1 MTVYARC
8 SLLNLEHAWSEVNT
22 QTFSL
27 FLLVTP
33 TSLSS
38 KEIEIHPLKTTE
50 SGAIGGND
58 SLDKPWNAKF
68 QPIEFFF
75 FLSTILNPGKQT
87 FLVYLLRQLSVNCKS
102 TGCTMMPWGAR
113 SCSWK
118 SSMFSHTKCSVRSLL
133 VQPWVFHIMA
143 AGRAAHLTQCCDHG
157 QCSYTRPVVDGH
169 RKRDH
174 D

>member
-38 KEIEIHPLKTTE
+38 KEIEIHPLKMTE
-50 SGAIGGND
+50 SGAIGGMTPWT
-58 SLDKPWNAKF
+58 SLEMPSFSSLN
-68 QPIEFFF
+68 FF

-118 SSMFSHTKCSVRSLL
+118 SSMFSHTKRSVRSLL

-143 AGRAAHLTQCCDHG
+143 PGRAAHLTQCCDHG